1 MKIYKIDRLSDAVK
15 LHTYIMENNEDMIS
29 LDFSNASFVRNNY
42 LSILGLALELQKE
55 DGKKIKI
62 IPPLETTVRN
72 SMKRIGF
79 LSRFSDDNI
88 GIDNNNTMVKYTHIP
103 LENYD
108 QALAEFYIY
117 FKQQLERKVQNL
129 SPELSNKIIQKIF
142 ELFSNVFR
150 HSESK
155 LGLFCSGQF
164 YPSNDKF
171 YFTIVDGGVTIKN
184 NVNKYFKNKFNKQ
197 KTLGDK
203 IFGIKKF
210 ERKSGL
216 EAIKWSME
224 EKHSTTGEGGLGLSL
239 LKDLILKSNG
249 VLDIIS
255 NDGHYFIRNNKTNG
269 TVLNSSFDGTII
281 SIGLDTDI
289 NKYFYLVGEKNE
301 G

>member
-1 MKIYKIDRLSDAVK
+1 MKIRKIDRLSDAVK
-15 LHTYIMENNEDMIS
+15 FYRDIMDYDDNMIS
-29 LDFSNASFVRNNY
+29 LDFSNASFIRNNY
-42 LSILGLALELQKE
+42 LSILGLALELQKK
-55 DGKKIKI
+55 DGKGIEI
-62 IPPLETTVRN
+62 IPPLATTVKN

-79 LSRFSDDNI
+79 LSRFSDDSI

-108 QALAEFYIY
+108 QSLSEFYMY

-150 HSESK
+150 HSESE

-184 NVNKYFKNKFNKQ
+184 NVNKYFNNKFNKN

-203 IFGIKKF
+203 IFGTKKF
-210 ERKSGL
+210 ESKSGL

-239 LKDLILKSNG
+239 LRDLIMKSNG
-249 VLDIIS
+249 VLDIVS
-255 NDGHYFIRNNKTNG
+255 NDGYYFIRNNKVGGNI
-269 TVLNSSFDGTII
+269 LKSSFDGTII

-289 NKYFYLVGEKNE
+289 NKYFYLVGEENE

>member
-1 MKIYKIDRLSDAVK
+1 MKIYKIDSLFDAIYFYDK
-15 LHTYIMENNEDMIS
+15 IIQCQDNSIS
-29 LDFSNASFVRNNY
+29 LDFSNASFIRNNY
-42 LSILGLALELQKE
+42 LSIVGLALELQKV

-62 IPPLETTVRN
+62 IPPSIMKVKN
-72 SMKRIGF
+72 SMKKIGF
-79 LSRFSDDNI
+79 LARFSDEHI
-88 GIDNNNTMVKYTHIP
+88 GFDSNNTMVKYTHIP
-103 LENYD
+103 LKNYD
-108 QALAEFYIY
+108 EALGEFYTY
-117 FKQQLERKVQNL
+117 FKQQLERKVKNL

-150 HSESK
+150 HSESE

-164 YPSNDKF
+164 YPRNDKF

-184 NVNKYFKNKFNKQ
+184 NVNKFFQ
-197 KTLGDK
+197 DK
-203 IFGIKKF
+203 S
-210 ERKSGL
+210 KSGL
-216 EAIKWSME
+216 ETIEWSME
-224 EKHSTTGEGGLGLSL
+224 EKNSTTGEGGLGLSL

-255 NDGHYFIRNNKTNG
+255 NDGHYFIRNNQING

-301 G
+301 S

>member
-1 MKIYKIDRLSDAVK
+1 MKIRKIDRLADAVK
-15 LHTYIMENNEDMIS
+15 FYQDIMECDEDIIS
-29 LDFSNASFVRNNY
+29 LDFSNASFIRNNY
-42 LSILGLALELQKE
+42 LSILGLALELQKK
-55 DGKKIKI
+55 DGKEIKI
-62 IPPLETTVRN
+62 IPPLATTVKN
-72 SMKRIGF
+72 SIKRIGF
-79 LSRFSDDNI
+79 LSRFSDDSI

-108 QALAEFYIY
+108 QALAEFYMY

-150 HSESK
+150 HSESE

-171 YFTIVDGGVTIKN
+171 YFTIVDGGITIKN
-184 NVNKYFKNKFNKQ
+184 NVNKYFKNKFNKK

-203 IFGIKKF
+203 IFGTKKF
-210 ERKSGL
+210 ENKSGL

-239 LKDLILKSNG
+239 LRDLILKSNG
-249 VLDIIS
+249 VLDIVS
-255 NDGHYFIRNNKTNG
+255 NDGYYFIRNNEVGGNI
-269 TVLNSSFDGTII
+269 LSSSFDGTII

-301 G
+301 D